1 MSGPEQDKQD
11 TKKFIVRETLQD
23 LDPDTQRDIVREL
36 QLLPAEDRRAIASSL
51 MPTQPVTDWIWK
63 VTVGVFASV
72 FVLATL
78 ALCAGALWFKG
89 DVQTLLTVVTTVA
102 GILAGFI
109 SGRASAGGSTSEN
122 SVMAKFSIAPPRR
135 PRTAGEVCPAT
146 RSRPFGVRLHQ
157 KHSPD
162 SGRS

>member
-1 MSGPEQDKQD
+1 MPEPEQEPTQETEVVAETAQTLPSDEEIEVAAE
-11 TKKFIVRETLQD
+11 TTRELPPDVKREIALEVLRSLDLQ
-23 LDPDTQRDIVREL
+23 TQKDIVTEL
-36 QLLPAEDRRAIASSL
+36 QLLPAEQRRAIANSL

-89 DVQTLLTVVTTVA
+89 DVQTLLTVVSTVA

-109 SGRASAGGSTSEN
+109 SGRASTGGTPS
-122 SVMAKFSIAPPRR
+122 
-135 PRTAGEVCPAT
+135 
-146 RSRPFGVRLHQ
+146 
-157 KHSPD
+157 
-162 SGRS
+162 

>member
-1 MSGPEQDKQD
+1 MPEPEQEPGLEQEPDQEP
-11 TKKFIVRETLQD
+11 TIKKEVAATAVQSLGEDAVEAKREIAIEVLRS
-23 LDPDTQRDIVREL
+23 LDSHTQKDVVREL
-36 QLLPAEDRRAIASSL
+36 QLLPAEQRRAIANSL

-109 SGRASAGGSTSEN
+109 SGRASTGGTPS
-122 SVMAKFSIAPPRR
+122 
-135 PRTAGEVCPAT
+135 
-146 RSRPFGVRLHQ
+146 
-157 KHSPD
+157 
-162 SGRS
+162 

>member
-1 MSGPEQDKQD
+1 LDAIKEKGGSAMPEHIDEHDEEQVIDEAVRRTDTLEGKAAAARMATESADEKGRREIAKQ
-11 TKKFIVRETLQD
+11 VLRS
-23 LDPDTQRDIVREL
+23 LDSQTQKDVVREL
-36 QLLPAEDRRAIASSL
+36 QLLPAEQRRAIANSL

-63 VTVGVFASV
+63 VTVGVFACV

-109 SGRASAGGSTSEN
+109 SGRASTGGTPS
-122 SVMAKFSIAPPRR
+122 
-135 PRTAGEVCPAT
+135 
-146 RSRPFGVRLHQ
+146 
-157 KHSPD
+157 
-162 SGRS
+162 

>member
-11 TKKFIVRETLQD
+11 TKKFIVRETLRD

-36 QLLPAEDRRAIASSL
+36 QLLPAEDRRAIANSL

-109 SGRASAGGSTSEN
+109 SGRASTGGTPS
-122 SVMAKFSIAPPRR
+122 
-135 PRTAGEVCPAT
+135 
-146 RSRPFGVRLHQ
+146 
-157 KHSPD
+157 
-162 SGRS
+162 

>member
-1 MSGPEQDKQD
+1 MPEPEQEP
-11 TKKFIVRETLQD
+11 TKKEFSAKEEVAAAAVQYADEDARRKIALEVLRM
-23 LDPDTQRDIVREL
+23 LDAETQRDVVSEL
-36 QLLPAEDRRAIASSL
+36 QLLPVEQRRAIANSL

-109 SGRASAGGSTSEN
+109 SGRASTGGTPS
-122 SVMAKFSIAPPRR
+122 
-135 PRTAGEVCPAT
+135 
-146 RSRPFGVRLHQ
+146 
-157 KHSPD
+157 
-162 SGRS
+162 

>member
-1 MSGPEQDKQD
+1 MQRGPKGRLLLAALGSMDSE
-11 TKKFIVRETLQD
+11 
-23 LDPDTQRDIVREL
+23 TQREVVSQL
-36 QLLPAEDRRAIASSL
+36 QLLPAEDRRTIANSL

-78 ALCAGALWFKG
+78 ALCAGALWFEG

-109 SGRASAGGSTSEN
+109 SGRASTGGTPS
-122 SVMAKFSIAPPRR
+122 
-135 PRTAGEVCPAT
+135 
-146 RSRPFGVRLHQ
+146 
-157 KHSPD
+157 
-162 SGRS
+162 

>member
-1 MSGPEQDKQD
+1 VQPTVRPSSEDE
-11 TKKFIVRETLQD
+11 TKDIALAPLESMD
-23 LDPDTQRDIVREL
+23 LNMQRDVVRQL
-36 QLLPAEDRRAIASSL
+36 QLLSEEDRKAIANSL

-78 ALCAGALWFKG
+78 ALCAGALWFEG

-109 SGRASAGGSTSEN
+109 SGRASTGGTPS
-122 SVMAKFSIAPPRR
+122 
-135 PRTAGEVCPAT
+135 
-146 RSRPFGVRLHQ
+146 
-157 KHSPD
+157 
-162 SGRS
+162 

>member
-1 MSGPEQDKQD
+1 MPEAEQEPTEREVSPKEEIAA
-11 TKKFIVRETLQD
+11 TVVETLGED
-23 LDPDTQRDIVREL
+23 ADAVEAKRNIALTVLRSLDSRTQKDVVREL
-36 QLLPAEDRRAIASSL
+36 QLLPAEQRKAIANSL

-72 FVLATL
+72 LVLATL

-109 SGRASAGGSTSEN
+109 SGRASSGGTPS
-122 SVMAKFSIAPPRR
+122 
-135 PRTAGEVCPAT
+135 
-146 RSRPFGVRLHQ
+146 
-157 KHSPD
+157 
-162 SGRS
+162 